1 LPDKTPD
8 VPKDKPAMID
18 LPAPLFAVE
27 HRIEQQASFMQIG
40 PATMPMRP
48 SDLPIPRRRD
58 PEKEREAERKAGLD
72 RPQLP
77 EQDRLAY
84 CLQKAASDPDAAM
97 VEVQT
102 WLGESRDTGQQVRAN
117 QCLGMLRSNAGDFAG
132 AAEAFGQAIAGVPKE
147 QEVAAVPLMGMAGN
161 AALAA
166 GQAEAAVSWFDRAL
180 AVKGA
185 ADNAAQADLQIDRSR
200 ALVAQNRFAEAASA
214 LDEAHRL
221 APEDAEGWLLS
232 ATLARRQEELDRAQ
246 RDIEIAAKYAPRD
259 PRVGLEAGVIAVL
272 SGRDDAAR
280 KSWESVV
287 AAYKDGE
294 AGKTARGY
302 LEQLGPA
309 PKSVSPET
317 AGKLSS

>member
-1 LPDKTPD
+1 
-8 VPKDKPAMID
+8 MID

-287 AAYKDGE
+287 AADKDGE

>member
-1 LPDKTPD
+1 
-8 VPKDKPAMID
+8 MID

-84 CLQKAASDPDAAM
+84 CLQKAANDPDAAM

-102 WLGESRDTGQQVRAN
+102 WLGESRETGQQVRAN

-132 AAEAFGQAIAGVPKE
+132 ATEAFAQAVAGVPKE

-166 GQAEAAVSWFDRAL
+166 GQPEAAVSWFDRAL

-185 ADNAAQADLQIDRSR
+185 TDNAAQADLQIDRSR
-200 ALVAQNRFAEAASA
+200 ALVAQSRFAEAASA

-280 KSWESVV
+280 KSWDSVV
-287 AAYKDGE
+287 AADKDGE
-294 AGKTARGY
+294 AGQTARGY

-317 AGKLSS
+317 AGKPAL

>member
-1 LPDKTPD
+1 
-8 VPKDKPAMID
+8 MID

>member
-1 LPDKTPD
+1 
-8 VPKDKPAMID
+8 MID

-27 HRIEQQASFMQIG
+27 HRIEQQASMMQIG
-40 PATMPMRP
+40 PSTMPMRP

-58 PEKEREAERKAGLD
+58 PEKERAAERQAGLD

-77 EQDRLAY
+77 EQDRLAF

-117 QCLGMLRSNAGDFAG
+117 QCLGLLRSNAGDFAG
-132 AAEAFGQAIAGVPKE
+132 AAEAFSQAVAGVPKE

-185 ADNAAQADLQIDRSR
+185 TDNAAQADLQIDRSR
-200 ALVAQNRFAEAASA
+200 ALVAQNRLAEAASA

-259 PRVGLEAGVIAVL
+259 PRIGLEAGVIAVL

-280 KSWESVV
+280 KSWESVI
-287 AAYKDGE
+287 AADKGGE
-294 AGKTARGY
+294 AGQTARGY

-317 AGKLSS
+317 AGKPAS

>member
-1 LPDKTPD
+1 
-8 VPKDKPAMID
+8 MID

-287 AAYKDGE
+287 AADKDGE

-317 AGKLSS
+317 AGKPSS

>member
-1 LPDKTPD
+1 
-8 VPKDKPAMID
+8 MID

-117 QCLGMLRSNAGDFAG
+117 QCLGMLRSNAGDFTG

-287 AAYKDGE
+287 AADKDGE

-317 AGKLSS
+317 AGKPSS